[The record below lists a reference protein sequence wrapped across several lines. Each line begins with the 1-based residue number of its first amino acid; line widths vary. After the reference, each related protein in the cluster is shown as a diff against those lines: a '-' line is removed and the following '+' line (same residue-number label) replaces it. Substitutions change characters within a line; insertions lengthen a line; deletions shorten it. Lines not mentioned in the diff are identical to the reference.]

1 MRIFI
6 ILLLGGLLVYSC
18 DNSSSSTETNS
29 IQSVSTASTHHV
41 KALEIIQ
48 TTSYTYLRVEENN
61 EEFWIAVSKISA
73 AVGDEFYFSES
84 MEMKDFQST
93 ELNRV
98 FPSVFFVQDISTTP
112 IQESD
117 ANMHKDINATV
128 NTMDSSIVI
137 EPIKGGI
144 TISELFRNSE
154 KYNGKKVIVKGK
166 VVKVNSEI
174 MGKNWIHVQDGTSE
188 GQNFDLT
195 ITTSEVLTLNEIVAF
210 EGVISL
216 NKDFGAGYKY
226 DLIMEDATKK

>member
-6 ILLLGGLLVYSC
+6 ILLLGALLVYSC

-29 IQSVSTASTHHV
+29 IQSVPTASTHHV

-98 FPSVFFVQDISTTP
+98 FPSVFFVQDISTSP

-117 ANMHKDINATV
+117 ANMHKDINPTV

-137 EPIKGGI
+137 DPIKGGI
-144 TISELFRNSE
+144 TISDLFRNSE

-166 VVKVNSEI
+166 VVKINSEI
-174 MGKNWIHVQDGTSE
+174 MGKNWIHIQDGTSE